1 MNELLIIIFSCII
14 GYSIGSFPTAYL
26 VSKIKGVDVFT
37 VGSRQ
42 AGATNVWKRV
52 SKIGGINVFIIDV
65 TKNII
70 GINNTAYKATMST
83 PNTFSNIKNCTEKII
98 YLANPNNRTFNRLTK
113 IIRLCDKDC
122 FSIFE

>member
-65 TKNII
+65 TKGSTTII
-70 GINNTAYKATMST
+70 VAKILGLDGIILLLPS
-83 PNTFSNIKNCTEKII
+83 S
-98 YLANPNNRTFNRLTK
+98 
-113 IIRLCDKDC
+113 
-122 FSIFE
+122 FSILAHWNSPFTKFRGGDLSLIHI